1 MEDTKIIY
9 HIDDEETPYLVKI
22 PVVPNAVTLGDFKN
36 ALNRPNYKFFFKSLD
51 ADFGFVHFDFM
62 HNTRRVVKEEITED
76 DARLPCFNG
85 KVISWLVSADS
96 STKSDNHSTGEGISV
111 PHLSGQNKGING
123 TGKTTET
130 SGPAVSKSMEPPSEQ
145 EHAVGTTGHSLEDC
159 DTCAETDSVYSGD
172 RVPPLRNFHV
182 YKHGSRLTKLGQRA
196 PAYETSSS
204 LMSSDL
210 ESTSFFDSEDES
222 SRFSTATGTTMSSA
236 KYARHRKQHK
246 RRRLVP
252 IRRISEDASSFSS
265 MTDSTMSL
273 NVITVTLNMDTV
285 NFLGISIVGQSNKA
299 GDGGIYVGSIMRG
312 GAVAQD
318 GRIEPGDMILEV
330 NRISFEDMSNDEAVR
345 VLREEFRW
353 CWDPSPKDYFTV
365 PRQEPVRPI
374 DPRAWVL
381 HTNAMTG
388 GMGAPGGATPFTG
401 AGPSTGMGMMQ
412 GGFLGLGGN
421 PGLPMNALPPGMPQL
436 LPPSLANLS
445 AVPSASNMT
454 SKSLPEAAEANDGPV
469 GDGRGYRSGGPG
481 SSGGGAGSTKT
492 AGSRSGGEVDHKMG
506 NTLLGTAKSA
516 SSLTVTTDM
525 ASVVHNMLL
534 PDSDLEIHD
543 RTWLKITIPNA
554 FIGSDLVDWLYA
566 HVDGFAD
573 RRDARRYATE
583 MLKYGYIR
591 HTVNKNTF
599 SEQCYYV
606 FGDIASA
613 LAQLSFEE
621 VDSVSE
627 VGGPSGAQGLMAQ
640 RFIQM
645 HHAMPDSASSG
656 LTLLPNANASG
667 ASMFGMMHQPT
678 MQPPQSMD
686 GANAGTTSGPHYPY
700 PPVLY
705 PIAAPTPVSNPCFVD
720 GAGAVNGRINTAPAL
735 QGQMLMKNLPTN
747 PMDTPV
753 SQSVM
758 FSQPGI
764 DGQGFSLNPLPTRSH
779 VVGQGHPCLT
789 QQQVENSS
797 SSSSS
802 RSSASSASS
811 SSSTASSG
819 TRLGPNL
826 KNHKGP
832 TSNGSGSAG
841 GNTKLMGELTGPTAS
856 AHTGFVRNAPPSLQ
870 SVSASASPRHCLCLP
885 IHRKPSHARVAA
897 VQSDKPAS
905 SNGSSPAV
913 TQAETAVSVKDN
925 RPVDFSVDQK
935 EANGFEDANGASS
948 ASSASSASR
957 QNGTGAS
964 ATGSGSGS
972 GPTNRVSSRALS
984 SGIHPSASRSVES
997 TDSAGRNPPNSIL
1010 DSKVPSSVP
1019 TRIGPD
1025 RAGSVTELSGNP
1037 TLDSSRSKQIG
1048 LVVQTICCA
1057 FTPLYIVIPDIS
1069 IPQCALLLIM
1079 ATHLLKNRHHD
1090 MSPCLE
1096 QNIRY
1101 QFLRAQSLSSSTSR
1115 FALSVQHFRAESCSS
1130 L

>member
-1 MEDTKIIY
+1 MLLRIVYE
-9 HIDDEETPYLVKI
+9 
-22 PVVPNAVTLGDFKN
+22 PVVESGSRKAHLLFDIIAQFADHCQP
-36 ALNRPNYKFFFKSLD
+36 LD
-51 ADFGFVHFDFM
+51 
-62 HNTRRVVKEEITED
+62 
-76 DARLPCFNG
+76 
-85 KVISWLVSADS
+85 
-96 STKSDNHSTGEGISV
+96 
-111 PHLSGQNKGING
+111 
-123 TGKTTET
+123 
-130 SGPAVSKSMEPPSEQ
+130 
-145 EHAVGTTGHSLEDC
+145 
-159 DTCAETDSVYSGD
+159 D

-345 VLREEFRW
+345 VLREEVQKPGPITLVVAK

-388 GMGAPGGATPFTG
+388 GMGAPGGSTPFTG
-401 AGPSTGMGMMQ
+401 AGPSAGMGMMQ

-492 AGSRSGGEVDHKMG
+492 AGSRSGGEVDHKIG

-640 RFIQM
+640 RFMQM

-686 GANAGTTSGPHYPY
+686 GANAGTSSGPHYPY

-720 GAGAVNGRINTAPAL
+720 GAGAVNGRINAAPAL
-735 QGQMLMKNLPTN
+735 QGQMLMK
-747 PMDTPV
+747 
-753 SQSVM
+753 
-758 FSQPGI
+758 
-764 DGQGFSLNPLPTRSH
+764 
-779 VVGQGHPCLT
+779 
-789 QQQVENSS
+789 
-797 SSSSS
+797 
-802 RSSASSASS
+802 
-811 SSSTASSG
+811 
-819 TRLGPNL
+819 
-826 KNHKGP
+826 K
-832 TSNGSGSAG
+832 
-841 GNTKLMGELTGPTAS
+841 
-856 AHTGFVRNAPPSLQ
+856 
-870 SVSASASPRHCLCLP
+870 
-885 IHRKPSHARVAA
+885 VAA

-905 SNGSSPAV
+905 TNSSSPAV

-925 RPVDFSVDQK
+925 QPVDFSVDQK
-935 EANGFEDANGASS
+935 EANGFEDA
-948 ASSASSASR
+948 
-957 QNGTGAS
+957 TGAS
-964 ATGSGSGS
+964 
-972 GPTNRVSSRALS
+972 
-984 SGIHPSASRSVES
+984 
-997 TDSAGRNPPNSIL
+997 RNGE
-1010 DSKVPSSVP
+1010 
-1019 TRIGPD
+1019 T
-1025 RAGSVTELSGNP
+1025 
-1037 TLDSSRSKQIG
+1037 
-1048 LVVQTICCA
+1048 
-1057 FTPLYIVIPDIS
+1057 F
-1069 IPQCALLLIM
+1069 CALLQLVRSKLLLAIRLMKKVRAVPVRLVGKM
-1079 ATHLLKNRHHD
+1079 APEPAQQEVVVEVVQQT
-1090 MSPCLE
+1090 E
-1096 QNIRY
+1096 
-1101 QFLRAQSLSSSTSR
+1101 FLRVRCLAVFILLLLVLCFKDILFFSARGGDESNTVGYAQIRKYLNVMDGLKFQSSSLADGVCIAYTDKYTHINWIFTGNSTESLVYEYRKREIQLSR
-1115 FALSVQHFRAESCSS
+1115 L
-1130 L
+1130 